1 VEGEHLLHTDAVG
14 DTTDGE
20 GLLDAAVL
28 LGDDGALED
37 LDTLAVAFLDLQV
50 DPDGVTHGDH
60 GGLGLQVLLSKRLHQ
75 IHNIFLLL

>member
-1 VEGEHLLHTDAVG
+1 
-14 DTTDGE
+14 
-20 GLLDAAVL
+20 
-28 LGDDGALED
+28 
-37 LDTLAVAFLDLQV
+37 V